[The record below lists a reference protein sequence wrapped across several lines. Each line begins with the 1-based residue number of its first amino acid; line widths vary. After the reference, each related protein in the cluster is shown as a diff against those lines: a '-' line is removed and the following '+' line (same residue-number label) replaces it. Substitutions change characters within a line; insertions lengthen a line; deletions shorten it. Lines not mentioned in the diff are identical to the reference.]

1 MARSDVNRLSPI
13 PGLGLEGYADEM
25 SVPAG
30 KRLQLMLS
38 GPPCEAQWR
47 VVRLIHGDPNPSGP
61 GYKEE
66 PVDWGQPATVA
77 IREQCTDL
85 GSYVEVPHSDSL
97 NPMAAFTLAM
107 WFYPTLQPSGWH
119 TLAAKWMPGQL
130 SYALFYA
137 GDRFL
142 TAAISPDGQT
152 AEWVTA
158 RETAHL
164 HGWHFVAFSYDP
176 HTGEARLYQRV
187 GDTSGGAETRSS
199 QDALVVSPKTLS
211 RGRIFAGT
219 APLLFGAITETEH
232 TDRHWAHFN
241 GKIGHPVL
249 VGEALDSE
257 RVWTLSEERDPAR
270 LEGALGC
277 WDLSLDV
284 SGSRVV
290 DASGHGNH
298 GKAVN
303 APGRAVTGPFWA
315 GMPSRLFTEAPQDY
329 NAVHFHDDDLEGAQW
344 EPTYDVEVA
353 ADARPGIYAARVASD
368 ADELFVPFVV
378 RPKEPRCS
386 LACLV
391 PTLTWQ
397 AYGSN
402 RACYSYTEDGVLD
415 RGLSL
420 YNVHSDGSLVYY
432 RTRHQPTRA
441 WNPTAGF
448 QHWGAHTV
456 TANLYL
462 IDWLEQKGFDY
473 DVYADEDLHRQ
484 GEALLS
490 RYLCIILGSHPEY
503 CTREMVDALS
513 QYTRDGGRVLYLGGN
528 GLYWVTSIDADR
540 PHLIEVRKGGEGD
553 YGPTYVPQPGEW
565 QHSTTGEL
573 GGLWARRGRPP
584 RHTLGVEHSA
594 NVWTAAEGRWGFR
607 RVEAGY
613 KPEYR
618 FIFEGVGRD
627 EVIGDFG
634 LNLGSAAGFEMDS
647 VQEWQGDEDDSQ
659 PVVLAEARHDLFTP
673 PRRTAVPPAA
683 HLAFWSR
690 PRGGAV
696 LAAGSV
702 TWTGSL
708 SHNQYENNVSRI
720 TENVLRRFLE
730 TPSGSPVADQ
740 AE

>member
-1 MARSDVNRLSPI
+1 MARSDGSRLSPI

-25 SVPAG
+25 SVAAG
-30 KRLQLMLS
+30 KRLRLMLG
-38 GPPCEAQWR
+38 GPPCQAQLQL
-47 VVRLIHGDPNPSGP
+47 VRLIHGDPNPTGP

-66 PVDWGQPATVA
+66 VVTWGQPASVS
-77 IREQCTDL
+77 IREQLTDF
-85 GSYVEVPHSDSL
+85 GSYIKVPHADSL
-97 NPMAAFTLAM
+97 NPTAAFTLAM
-107 WFYPTLQPSGWH
+107 WFYPTLQPSGWQS
-119 TLAAKWMPGQL
+119 LAAKWMPGQL
-130 SYALFYA
+130 SYALFFA
-137 GDRFL
+137 GDRVL
-142 TAAISPDGQT
+142 TAAISHDGHT

-164 HGWHFVAFSYDP
+164 NCWHFVAFSYDP
-176 HTGEARLYQRV
+176 RTGEALLYQRV
-187 GDTSGGAETRSS
+187 GDTSGSVETRSS
-199 QDALVVSPKTLS
+199 QDELVVSPKILS
-211 RGRIFAGT
+211 QGRIFAGT
-219 APLLFGAITETEH
+219 APLLFGATPDAECIS
-232 TDRHWAHFN
+232 RHWAHFN

-249 VGEALDSE
+249 VGEALNRE
-257 RVWTLSEERDPAR
+257 QVWALSEARDPAK
-270 LEGALGC
+270 LTGALGC

-284 SGSRVV
+284 SRSRIV
-290 DASGHGNH
+290 DVSAHGNH

-303 APGRAVTGPFWA
+303 APGRAVTGPFWG
-315 GMPSRLFTEAPQDY
+315 GMPSRLYTETPKDY
-329 NAVHFHDDDLEGAQW
+329 NAVHLHDDDLEDARW
-344 EPTYDVEVA
+344 EPTCELAVA
-353 ADARPGIYAARVASD
+353 GEAQSGIYAARVENE
-368 ADELFVPFVV
+368 ADKLFVPFVV
-378 RPKEPRCS
+378 RPKEPQCS

-402 RACYSYTEDGVLD
+402 RSCYSYTEDGVLD
-415 RGLSL
+415 RGLGL

-432 RTRHQPTRA
+432 RTRRQPTRS
-441 WNPTAGF
+441 WNPSAGF

-462 IDWLEQKGFDY
+462 IDWLEQKDFDY
-473 DVYADEDLHRQ
+473 DVYADEDLHRE
-484 GEALLS
+484 GESLLS
-490 RYLCIILGSHPEY
+490 RYRCIILGSHPEY
-503 CTREMVDALS
+503 CTEQMVDALS

-573 GGLWARRGRPP
+573 GGLWARRGRLP

-594 NVWTAAEGRWGFR
+594 NVWTPADGRWGFR
-607 RVEAGY
+607 RVEGSY

-618 FIFEGVGRD
+618 FIFEGVERD

-647 VQEWQGDEDDSQ
+647 VQEWQLDDDESR
-659 PVVLAEARHDLFTP
+659 PVVLAEARHDAFTP
-673 PRRTAVPPAA
+673 PRRTPVPPVA
-683 HLAFWSR
+683 HLAFWAR

-696 LAAGSV
+696 FAAGSV

-708 SHNQYENNVSRI
+708 SHSQYENNVSRI

-730 TPSGSPVADQ
+730 TPSGSPVADHS
-740 AE
+740 E